1 MVDNTSGANWRGV
14 QLSFVSDSSLASKYN
29 LHTPRNVERY
39 DMIEVDQQ
47 IRPAVAVGEISVE
60 ICTDSDV
67 LVTPSSNANEFH
79 DDIGEGI
86 SGGDV
91 SLRARSGAAH
101 GIDGSRLAKL
111 EDSMLALTRAVSA
124 SGLTR

>member
-1 MVDNTSGANWRGV
+1 MVDNTSGEDWRGE
-14 QLSFVSDSSLASKYN
+14 QLLLASGVFAAFRYN
-29 LHTPRNVERY
+29 LRAPRNVERS

-47 IRPAVAVGEISVE
+47 IRPGVAVGEISVE
-60 ICTDSDV
+60 ICTDSDM

-111 EDSMLALTRAVSA
+111 EDSVLALTWAVSA